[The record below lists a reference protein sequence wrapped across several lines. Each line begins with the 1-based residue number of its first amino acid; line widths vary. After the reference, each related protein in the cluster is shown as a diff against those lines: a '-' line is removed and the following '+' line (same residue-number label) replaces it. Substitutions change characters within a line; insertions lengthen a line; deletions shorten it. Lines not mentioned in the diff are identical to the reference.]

1 MKLRADVEFDELLKY
16 GFKKENVKFLGC
28 DHVFIRY
35 RYSAR
40 TKFGSSIEIIP
51 FDINGKED
59 RNIFVIDDIGGSIDD
74 KVLDKLYEL
83 ITSGLIEAPKP
94 ILPAPKPLE
103 IDEETFTRFWTM
115 MRGALEKSLEV
126 CRLVVK
132 PITNDEK
139 DKEE

>member
-16 GFKKENVKFLGC
+16 GFKKENVTYSGC
-28 DHVFIRY
+28 DHIFLRY
-35 RYSAR
+35 RYVAG
-40 TKFGSSIEIIP
+40 TTSIVIIP